1 MGSVGNSWP
10 RNIYRPN
17 PRKEERS
24 VLKPRGKVTHSI
36 VVSLSSPFHSH
47 LTTTTTFQ
55 FPSQVTT
62 TTPRASRSFYFV
74 LLLLFPPHSIPYE
87 MTMLTATSIAMNL
100 RSLSQSSPI
109 PFHNSRQISSL
120 AASTTTTS
128 TAQLRFNLTC
138 HATKE
143 DSSLESKTANTETI
157 LHSFSPLPLL
167 YTAAL
172 IPGGTL
178 QFHPN

>member
-1 MGSVGNSWP
+1 MWKSP

-17 PRKEERS
+17 PIKEERS
-24 VLKPRGKVTHSI
+24 VLKPRGKVNSI

-100 RSLSQSSPI
+100 RPLSQSSPI

-143 DSSLESKTANTETI
+143 DSSESSLESKTANTETI

-178 QFHPN
+178 QFPPN